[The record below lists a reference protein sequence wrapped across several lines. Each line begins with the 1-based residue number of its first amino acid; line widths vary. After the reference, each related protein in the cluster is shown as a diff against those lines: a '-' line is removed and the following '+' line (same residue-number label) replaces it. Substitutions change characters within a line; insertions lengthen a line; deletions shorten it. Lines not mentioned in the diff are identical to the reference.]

1 MTEPVNSAEPTLA
14 HTASVAPPAPISVAA
29 SPVST
34 ISPAASPGASAA
46 PPSASPAAPSAS
58 TTPRSASSAAP
69 SPGLASSVT
78 AEILGDL
85 AAKRRRPDP
94 TAIVIF
100 GATGD
105 LAGRKLA
112 PALYNLMLDHALAE
126 PALIIGVSRSELSA
140 AEFADR
146 LKPRVAEFSRQ
157 KLDDAA
163 WDKFAR
169 TLDYVGGEFDNDA
182 TYVALKTRLEAA
194 TAKGTHGN
202 RVFYLST
209 PPASFP
215 VILQKLH
222 QHALIE
228 RSAQTPGRPSC
239 RVIVEKPFGRD
250 LASSRKLNEMIA
262 SYLDESQIYRI
273 DHYLGKETVQNI
285 LVLRFGNSI
294 FEPLWNRNHVD
305 YVEITAAESIGIEG
319 RGAFYESTGVVRD
332 VIQNHLLQVLSLVT
346 MEVPASFSADDI
358 RDEKSQVLRSVHNL
372 DLNDV
377 ANHCVRGQYRGYR
390 EEDGVAPDSQTP
402 TYAAMRFMIDS
413 WRWQGVPFYLRA
425 GKRLTERL
433 TEVNIHF
440 RAVPLVLFK
449 EEAAGSVL
457 QPAVLSLRIQPHEG
471 ISLRFV
477 AKVPGENIN
486 VGNVHMTMTYADA
499 FKRPIAE
506 AYERLLLDC
515 MRGDA
520 TLFNRRDSV
529 DRAWELIQPVLQI
542 WEATPGVLLYEPGS
556 AGPAAANEMIARDG
570 HCWRDLNRG

>member
-1 MTEPVNSAEPTLA
+1 MTEAPKP
-14 HTASVAPPAPISVAA
+14 APPAPH
-29 SPVST
+29 
-34 ISPAASPGASAA
+34 GAHV
-46 PPSASPAAPSAS
+46 
-58 TTPRSASSAAP
+58 
-69 SPGLASSVT
+69 ASSVT
-78 AEILGDL
+78 GEILGDL
-85 AAKRRRPDP
+85 TTRRRRPDP

-112 PALYNLMLDHALAE
+112 PALYNMMLDHALPE
-126 PALIIGVSRSELSA
+126 PTVIIGVSRGALSTA
-140 AEFADR
+140 QFADK
-146 LKPRVAEFSRQ
+146 LKPRVAEFSRRPVEP
-157 KLDDAA
+157 AT
-163 WDKFAR
+163 WDQFAS
-169 TLDYVGGEFDNDA
+169 TLDYVAGDFDSDA
-182 TYVALKTRLEAA
+182 TYVALKTRLDAA
-194 TAKGTHGN
+194 AAKGTHGN

-209 PPASFP
+209 PPAVFP
-215 VILQKLH
+215 VILQKLE
-222 QHALIE
+222 QHALID
-228 RSAQTPGRPSC
+228 RAVQAAGKPSC

-250 LASSRKLNEMIA
+250 LASARKLNEMIGD
-262 SYLDESQIYRI
+262 YLDESQIYRI

-305 YVEITAAESIGIEG
+305 YVEITAAETIGIEG
-319 RGAFYESTGVVRD
+319 RGAFYEATGVVRD
-332 VIQNHLLQVLSLVT
+332 VIQNHLLQVMSLVT

-358 RDEKSQVLRSVHNL
+358 RDEKSQVLRSVRSL

-390 EEDGVAPDSQTP
+390 EEPGVAPDSQTP

-425 GKRLTERL
+425 GKKLAERL

-457 QPAVLSLRIQPHEG
+457 QPAVLTLRIQPAEG

-486 VGNVHMTMTYADA
+486 VGNVVMTMTYADA
-499 FKRPIAE
+499 FKRPISE

-542 WEATPGVLLYEPGS
+542 WEATPGVHLYEPGS
-556 AGPAAANEMIARDG
+556 GGPPAADEMMGRDT
-570 HCWRDLNRG
+570 HCWRELVRS

>member
-1 MTEPVNSAEPTLA
+1 MSESRKPERDGAPAIPPGPLA
-14 HTASVAPPAPISVAA
+14 PSGSLAA
-29 SPVST
+29 SQIST
-34 ISPAASPGASAA
+34 
-46 PPSASPAAPSAS
+46 
-58 TTPRSASSAAP
+58 
-69 SPGLASSVT
+69 VT
-78 AEILGDL
+78 GEILGDL
-85 AAKRRRPDP
+85 STKRRRPDP

-112 PALYNLMLDHALAE
+112 PALYNMMLDHALTE
-126 PALIIGVSRSELSA
+126 PTLIIGVSRSELSGA
-140 AEFADR
+140 QFADK
-146 LKPRVAEFSRQ
+146 LKPRVAEFSRR
-157 KLDDAA
+157 KVEPAT
-163 WDKFAR
+163 WDKFAAN
-169 TLDYVGGEFDNDA
+169 LDYVGGEFDNDE
-182 TYVALKTRLEAA
+182 TYSKLKARLDTAAKTTR
-194 TAKGTHGN
+194 GN

-215 VILQKLH
+215 VILQKLE
-222 QHALIE
+222 QHGLIE
-228 RSAQTPGRPSC
+228 RAVQAPDKPAC

-250 LASSRKLNEMIA
+250 LPSARKLNEMIA
-262 SYLDESQIYRI
+262 GYLDESQIYRI

-294 FEPLWNRNHVD
+294 FEPLWNRNHID
-305 YVEITAAESIGIEG
+305 YVEITAAETIGIEG

-332 VIQNHLLQVLSLVT
+332 IIQNHLLQVLSLVT
-346 MEVPASFSADDI
+346 MEVPGSFSADDI
-358 RDEKSQVLRSVHNL
+358 RDEKAQLLRSVRSL

-377 ANHCVRGQYRGYR
+377 ANHAVRGQYRGYR
-390 EEDGVAPDSQTP
+390 NESGVAPDSQTP

-425 GKRLTERL
+425 GKQLAERL
-433 TEVNIHF
+433 TEVDIHF

-449 EEAAGSVL
+449 DEAAGNVL
-457 QPAVLSLRIQPHEG
+457 QPAVLTLRIQPHEG

-477 AKVPGENIN
+477 AKVPGESIN

-542 WEATPGVLLYEPGS
+542 WEATPGVQLYEPGS
-556 AGPAAANEMIARDG
+556 TGPAAADEMIRRDG
-570 HCWRDLNRG
+570 HCWRELVKS

>member
-1 MTEPVNSAEPTLA
+1 M
-14 HTASVAPPAPISVAA
+14 
-29 SPVST
+29 
-34 ISPAASPGASAA
+34 
-46 PPSASPAAPSAS
+46 
-58 TTPRSASSAAP
+58 
-69 SPGLASSVT
+69 SSVT
-78 AEILGDL
+78 GEILGDL
-85 AAKRRRPDP
+85 STKRRRPDP
-94 TAIVIF
+94 AAIVIF

-112 PALYNLMLDHALAE
+112 PALYNVMLDNALAE
-126 PALIIGVSRSELSA
+126 PTVIIGVSRGDLTTA
-140 AEFADR
+140 KFANQ
-146 LKPRVAEFSRQ
+146 LEPRVTEFSRRKVEPAMWDKFASTLDFVGGEFDSDATYLALKA

-163 WDKFAR
+163 
-169 TLDYVGGEFDNDA
+169 
-182 TYVALKTRLEAA
+182 
-194 TAKGTHGN
+194 AKGTRGN

-209 PPASFP
+209 PPAVFP
-215 VILQKLH
+215 LILQKLQ

-228 RSAQTPGRPSC
+228 RAVQAPGKPSC

-250 LASSRKLNEMIA
+250 LTTARQLNEMIGT
-262 SYLDESQIYRI
+262 YLHESQIYRI

-294 FEPLWNRNHVD
+294 FEPLWNRNHID

-319 RGAFYESTGVVRD
+319 RGAFYEATGVVRD
-332 VIQNHLLQVLSLVT
+332 IIQNHLLQVMSLVT

-358 RDEKSQVLRSVHNL
+358 RDEKSQVLRSVRNL

-390 EEDGVAPDSQTP
+390 EEDGVAADSQTP

-425 GKRLTERL
+425 GKKLAERL

-457 QPAVLSLRIQPHEG
+457 QPAVLTLRIQPHEG

-486 VGNVHMTMTYADA
+486 VGNVLMTMTYADA
-499 FKRPIAE
+499 FKRPISE

-529 DRAWELIQPVLQI
+529 DRAWELIQPALQI
-542 WEATPGVLLYEPGS
+542 WGATPGVHLYDPGS
-556 AGPAAANEMIARDG
+556 VGPPAADEMIGRDG
-570 HCWRDLNRG
+570 HSWRELVRG

>member
-1 MTEPVNSAEPTLA
+1 MTD
-14 HTASVAPPAPISVAA
+14 
-29 SPVST
+29 SPR
-34 ISPAASPGASAA
+34 PAATAA
-46 PPSASPAAPSAS
+46 A
-58 TTPRSASSAAP
+58 TT
-69 SPGLASSVT
+69 SSVT
-78 AEILGDL
+78 GEILGAL
-85 AAKRRRPDP
+85 ATRRRRPDP

-112 PALYNLMLDHALAE
+112 PALYNVMLDNALAE
-126 PALIIGVSRSELSA
+126 PTVIIGVSRGELTA
-140 AEFADR
+140 QQFAER
-146 LKPRVAEFSRQ
+146 LKPRVAEFSRR
-157 KLDDAA
+157 KVEPAM
-163 WDKFAR
+163 WDKFAS
-169 TLDYVGGEFDNDA
+169 TLDYVAGEFDNDA
-182 TYVALKTRLEAA
+182 TYVALKARLEAA
-194 TAKGTHGN
+194 AAKGTRGN

-209 PPASFP
+209 PPAAFP
-215 VILQKLH
+215 VILQKLQ
-222 QHALIE
+222 QHALID
-228 RSAQTPGRPSC
+228 RAVQGPGKPSC

-250 LASSRKLNEMIA
+250 LNTARQLNEMIGN
-262 SYLDESQIYRI
+262 YLDESQIYRI

-332 VIQNHLLQVLSLVT
+332 VIQNHLLQVMSLVT

-358 RDEKSQVLRSVHNL
+358 RDEKSQVLRSVRSL

-390 EEDGVAPDSQTP
+390 EEDGVAPNSQTP

-425 GKRLTERL
+425 GKKLAERL
-433 TEVNIHF
+433 TEVDIHF

-449 EEAAGSVL
+449 EEAAGSAL
-457 QPAVLSLRIQPHEG
+457 QPAVLTLRIQPHEG

-486 VGNVHMTMTYADA
+486 VGNVLMTMTYADA
-499 FKRPIAE
+499 FKRPISE

-542 WEATPGVLLYEPGS
+542 WEATPGVHLYEPGS
-556 AGPAAANEMIARDG
+556 AGPAAADEMIGRDG
-570 HCWRDLNRG
+570 HSWRELIGS

>member
-1 MTEPVNSAEPTLA
+1 MTEPRHPDRPA
-14 HTASVAPPAPISVAA
+14 APPAPTV
-29 SPVST
+29 
-34 ISPAASPGASAA
+34 
-46 PPSASPAAPSAS
+46 
-58 TTPRSASSAAP
+58 
-69 SPGLASSVT
+69 ASSVT
-78 AEILGDL
+78 GEILGDL
-85 AAKRRRPDP
+85 TTKRRRPDP

-112 PALYNLMLDHALAE
+112 PALFNIMLDNAMAE
-126 PALIIGVSRSELSA
+126 PTLIIGVSRGELTA
-140 AEFADR
+140 QQFADQ
-146 LKPRVAEFSRQ
+146 LSPRVTEFSRQ
-157 KLDDAA
+157 KVEPAA
-163 WDKFAR
+163 WTKFAS
-169 TLDYVGGEFDNDA
+169 TLDFVGGEFDKDA
-182 TYVALKTRLEAA
+182 TYTALKAKLDAA
-194 TAKGTHGN
+194 AAKGTRGN

-209 PPASFP
+209 PPAVFP
-215 VILQKLH
+215 LILQKLQ

-228 RSAQTPGRPSC
+228 RAVQQPGKPSC

-250 LASSRKLNEMIA
+250 LATARQLNEMIG
-262 SYLDESQIYRI
+262 SYLHESQIYRI

-294 FEPLWNRNHVD
+294 FEPLWNRNHID

-319 RGAFYESTGVVRD
+319 RGAFYEATGVVRD
-332 VIQNHLLQVLSLVT
+332 IIQNHLLQVMSLVT
-346 MEVPASFSADDI
+346 MEVPASFAADDI
-358 RDEKSQVLRSVHNL
+358 RDEKSQVLRSVRNL

-390 EEDGVAPDSQTP
+390 DEDGVAHDSQTP

-425 GKRLTERL
+425 GKKLAERL

-457 QPAVLSLRIQPHEG
+457 QPAVLTLRIQPHEG

-486 VGNVHMTMTYADA
+486 VGNVLMTMTYADA
-499 FKRPIAE
+499 FKRPISE

-542 WEATPGVLLYEPGS
+542 WEATPGVHLYDPGS
-556 AGPAAANEMIARDG
+556 VGPPAADEMIGRDG
-570 HCWRDLNRG
+570 HSWRELVRG

>member
-1 MTEPVNSAEPTLA
+1 MTEPQKPA
-14 HTASVAPPAPISVAA
+14 TAPATAAPA
-29 SPVST
+29 
-34 ISPAASPGASAA
+34 AA
-46 PPSASPAAPSAS
+46 PPVA
-58 TTPRSASSAAP
+58 TTS
-69 SPGLASSVT
+69 LVSSVT
-78 AEILGDL
+78 GEILGDI
-85 AAKRRRPDP
+85 ANRRRRPDP

-112 PALYNLMLDHALAE
+112 PALFNMMLDHAMTE
-126 PALIIGVSRSELSA
+126 PTLIIGVSRGELSPA
-140 AEFADR
+140 QFADHLR
-146 LKPRVAEFSRQ
+146 PRVTEFSRQ
-157 KLDDAA
+157 KVEPAM
-163 WDKFAR
+163 WDKFAS
-169 TLDYVGGEFDNDA
+169 TLDFVGGDFDSDA
-182 TYVALKTRLEAA
+182 TYAALKLRLDAAA
-194 TAKGTHGN
+194 TRGTRN

-209 PPASFP
+209 PPAVFP
-215 VILQKLH
+215 LVLQKLE

-228 RSAQTPGRPSC
+228 RAVQTPGKPSC

-250 LASSRKLNEMIA
+250 LASARQLNEMIGG
-262 SYLDESQIYRI
+262 YLDESQIYRI

-294 FEPLWNRNHVD
+294 FEPIWNRNHVD

-319 RGAFYESTGVVRD
+319 RGAFYEATGVVRD
-332 VIQNHLLQVLSLVT
+332 VIQNHLLQVMSLVT

-358 RDEKSQVLRSVHNL
+358 RDEKSQVLRSVRNL

-390 EEDGVAPDSQTP
+390 QEDGVAPNSQTP
-402 TYAAMRFMIDS
+402 TFAAMRFMIDS

-425 GKRLTERL
+425 GKRLAERL

-457 QPAVLSLRIQPHEG
+457 QPAVLTLRIQPHEG

-486 VGNVHMTMTYADA
+486 VGNVVMTMTYADA
-499 FKRPIAE
+499 FKRPISE

-542 WEATPGVLLYEPGS
+542 WEATPGVHIYEPGS
-556 AGPAAANEMIARDG
+556 AGPAAANDLIGRGG
-570 HCWRDLNRG
+570 HTWRELCRS

>member
-1 MTEPVNSAEPTLA
+1 MTEPLKTL
-14 HTASVAPPAPISVAA
+14 
-29 SPVST
+29 
-34 ISPAASPGASAA
+34 
-46 PPSASPAAPSAS
+46 PPSYV
-58 TTPRSASSAAP
+58 
-69 SPGLASSVT
+69 SSVT
-78 AEILGDL
+78 GEILGDL
-85 AAKRRRPDP
+85 RTKRRRPEP

-112 PALYNLMLDHALAE
+112 PALYNIMLDNAIAE
-126 PALIIGVSRSELSA
+126 PTLVIGVSRGA
-140 AEFADR
+140 MTATQFADK
-146 LKPRVAEFSRQ
+146 LKPRVAEFSRR
-157 KLDDAA
+157 KVEPAM
-163 WDKFAR
+163 WDKFAS
-169 TLDYVGGEFDNDA
+169 TIDYVSGDFDSDA
-182 TYVALKTRLEAA
+182 TYTALRAKLEAA
-194 TAKGTHGN
+194 ATKGTRGN

-209 PPASFP
+209 PPAAFP
-215 VILQKLH
+215 VILQKLQH
-222 QHALIE
+222 HALIE
-228 RSAQTPGRPSC
+228 HAVQVPGRPSC

-250 LASSRKLNEMIA
+250 LNSARQLNEMIGTF
-262 SYLDESQIYRI
+262 LDESQIYRI

-294 FEPLWNRNHVD
+294 FEPLWNRNHID

-319 RGAFYESTGVVRD
+319 RGSFYESTGVVRD
-332 VIQNHLLQVLSLVT
+332 VIQNHLLQVMSLVT

-358 RDEKSQVLRSVHNL
+358 RDEKSQVLRSVRNL

-390 EEDGVAPDSQTP
+390 QEDGVARDSQVP

-425 GKRLTERL
+425 GKKLAERL

-457 QPAVLSLRIQPHEG
+457 QPAVLTLRIQPHEG

-486 VGNVHMTMTYADA
+486 VGNVVMTMNYADA
-499 FKRPIAE
+499 FKRPISE

-542 WEATPGVLLYEPGS
+542 WEATPGVHFYDPGS
-556 AGPAAANEMIARDG
+556 CGPPAADELMGRDG
-570 HCWRDLNRG
+570 HSWRELIHPG